1 MSQSNNTS
9 VDLNRLKIDKDLKR
23 SSSKG
28 WKTFIFAIC
37 FVLIAGM
44 VWFFWSKNNI
54 QSIELTE
61 VQQINSQQQS
71 AVLNASGYV
80 TPRQRATVAAKVTG
94 RVSELFIDE

>member
-9 VDLNRLKIDKDLKR
+9 VDLNRLKIDKDLKQ

-28 WKTFIFAIC
+28 WKIFLFLACMII
-37 FVLIAGM
+37 LTGI

-61 VQQINSQQQS
+61 VQHNVFSDERQI
-71 AVLNASGYV
+71 
-80 TPRQRATVAAKVTG
+80 R
-94 RVSELFIDE
+94 